1 MQLILLIDKF
11 LRYYYK
17 GTCCKLQPVEMLV
30 HIFYHYVSI
39 CNMVFVE

>member
-11 LRYYYK
+11 LRYYYN
-17 GTCCKLQPVEMLV
+17 GAFCKLRPVGMLV